1 MANKPEAVG
10 DSNRYVK
17 ITWHKDDLTW
27 YLGIPSAGS
36 FKYLS
41 AAKIWI
47 FFSMIF
53 WLCKV
58 GNQVESQTTKT
69 QKFPYVFGWNLF
81 QTYLSHLC
89 TGCSSWI
96 NTGFMGN
103 VSSTFVSELE
113 TYSGSDVTLRPPY
126 CEWWSVSWCSFV
138 YFLGGCPNLVTLWA
152 AGSELDPERNMTEME
167 MRVKTQLPQNTK
179 VNEYPA
185 CNKKGWH
192 INSGSW

>member
-1 MANKPEAVG
+1 MVSR
-10 DSNRYVK
+10 DSISSV
-17 ITWHKDDLTW
+17 
-27 YLGIPSAGS
+27 
-36 FKYLS
+36 KYLS
-41 AAKIWI
+41 AFENLVG
-47 FFSMIF
+47 FFHDFLAMQGGYPDRIP
-53 WLCKV
+53 
-58 GNQVESQTTKT
+58 NHQKT

-113 TYSGSDVTLRPPY
+113 TYSGSDVTLCPPY

-179 VNEYPA
+179 VDEKPGMQQ
-185 CNKKGWH
+185 KRVTHKFRFL
-192 INSGSW
+192 